1 MTTDMEIF
9 VSELT
14 QVERQTAIRNIER
27 FVSRRDLLE
36 VLHTGI
42 ARELAVG
49 DEVIKVARHG
59 IGSFC
64 IFSTD
69 GDSVSVLT
77 AKVHEFPSLNGT
89 V

>member
-9 VSELT
+9 VSQLT
-14 QVERQTAIRNIER
+14 QTERRNTIRNIER

-36 VLHTGI
+36 VLHTGV
-42 ARELAVG
+42 AREMSAG
-49 DEVIKVARHG
+49 EEVIKVARHG

-64 IFSTD
+64 IFVTE

-77 AKVHEFPSLNGT
+77 AKVHEFPSLNG
-89 V
+89 VV